1 MITSFKNK
9 DHKMKKRY
17 GKYRTLTSIKESVD
31 TVVTYGETTTSVTL
45 SVFGVGLIVVP
56 ISAGNKSALSLR
68 NKLLHKIILNK
79 YNLNKEQ
86 N

>member
-9 DHKMKKRY
+9 DHKSKKSY

-31 TVVTYGETTTSVTL
+31 IVVTYGETTTSVTL
-45 SVFGVGLIVVP
+45 SFTGVGLFVVS
-56 ISAGNKSALSLR
+56 ISSGNASALSLG
-68 NKLLHKIILNK
+68 NNLLHNIILNK
-79 YNLNKEQ
+79 YNLYKEQ